1 MIINVGCG
9 MTPVEGALNADNS
22 FSVYLAHHR
31 PLFFL
36 MKTLRLLSQENIAC
50 AEFSRAHGIVHMDC
64 TRMELPDGCAD
75 VLYASHMVEHLTRA
89 QTARFLAEARR
100 VLKPGGTLRL
110 VLPDMRLLVEEYL
123 CGHDCDRL
131 VARTLLA
138 DETESGF
145 FARLRALFFGYRGH
159 RWMYDVPS
167 VIALLS
173 GSGFTDIRA
182 LPAGQTAIPAPD
194 GIDLFERADES
205 LYVEATPA
213 G

>member
-9 MTPVEGALNADNS
+9 MTPIEGALNVDNS
-22 FSVYLAHHR
+22 FSVYLAYHR
-31 PLFFL
+31 PLL
-36 MKTLRLLSQENIAC
+36 WLLKTLRLLSQENIAC
-50 AEFSRAHGIVHMDC
+50 AEFSRAHGIVYMDC

-75 VLYASHMVEHLTRA
+75 VLYASHMMEHLTRA

-110 VLPDMRLLVEEYL
+110 VLPDMRLLVEAYL
-123 CGHDCDRL
+123 SSHDCDRF

-138 DETESGF
+138 DETGSAF
-145 FARLRALFFGYRGH
+145 SARLRTLFFGYRGH

-167 VIALLS
+167 VLALLS

-182 LPAGQTAIPAPD
+182 LPAGQTVIPEPD
-194 GIDLFERADES
+194 GINLSERADES
-205 LYVEATPA
+205 LYVEAKPA